1 VTRRARYPLP
11 AYALSE
17 CDIHRDHHAQ
27 DPYSPPDDPW
37 PAILACFD
45 GAAIVVPDDI
55 ETARALGAALYDVCN
70 GLEESE
76 RMGEAPTADEARAW
90 RAASVAFG
98 RIAAKVMHPVW
109 THDAQQA
116 RNPAHLT
123 RECAP

>member
-1 VTRRARYPLP
+1 MTRPARHLLP

-17 CDIHRDHHAQ
+17 CEIRRDHYTQ
-27 DPYSPPDDPW
+27 DFYSPPDDPW
-37 PAILACFD
+37 PALLACFD
-45 GAAIVVPDDI
+45 GAAIVVPADV
-55 ETARALGAALYDVCN
+55 EKARALGAALYDACN

-98 RIAAKVMHPVW
+98 TIAAKVMRPVYA
-109 THDAQQA
+109 HDAEQT